1 MQVFD
6 DSSEPTSM
14 NFLTLT
20 KVSQSVN
27 SSYLAHLSIQEP
39 SAKAQLLHSTFLTE
53 VNYLSRLF
61 KNICVNLVFVN
72 QRFSCISKNLILI
85 HL

>member
-39 SAKAQLLHSTFLTE
+39 SAKAQLLHSTFLTK
-53 VNYLSRLF
+53 VNYVPTYIQKLLCEF
-61 KNICVNLVFVN
+61 GFC
-72 QRFSCISKNLILI
+72 
-85 HL
+85 